1 MQRRHAGL
9 NFSTNEGLQSREEGN
24 ASAGLGEMSIPSSGS
39 NKKRRF
45 KSYTSTHI
53 SELGYM
59 IHDISHDK
67 QMALGHREKLSTL
80 VFPGRSF
87 LRPLK
92 YVIISS
98 WLQT

>member
-24 ASAGLGEMSIPSSGS
+24 ASAGLGETSIPSSGS

-45 KSYTSTHI
+45 KFIQAHTFQSWVVWFMTFHMMSKWH
-53 SELGYM
+53 
-59 IHDISHDK
+59 
-67 QMALGHREKLSTL
+67 LGHREKLSTL
-80 VFPGRSF
+80 VLPGYSF
-87 LRPLK
+87 LRPLM